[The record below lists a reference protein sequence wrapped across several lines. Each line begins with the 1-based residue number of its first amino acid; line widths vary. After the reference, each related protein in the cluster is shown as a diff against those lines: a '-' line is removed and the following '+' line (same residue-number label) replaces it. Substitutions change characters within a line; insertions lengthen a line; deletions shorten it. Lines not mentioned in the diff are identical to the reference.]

1 MVFLLITIV
10 CLFMMPLG
18 AALNIE
24 IEKSLRKKGQ
34 RPQEYPK
41 PEDDIW
47 LLPESKSST
56 STPAGKKPV

>member
-1 MVFLLITIV
+1 MVFLLLTIV
-10 CLFMMPLG
+10 CLIMMPLG

-24 IEKSLRKKGQ
+24 IEKSLRKKGL

-47 LLPESKSST
+47 LLPEPKHST
-56 STPAGKKPV
+56 SKPAANKSI